1 MNGYSDDVTE
11 VLTSG
16 TAYEAARTIWNGAVT
31 TRPEA
36 VVRCET
42 TADVQAALRIA
53 EERGLSPTVRG
64 GGHDWAGRALAE
76 GGLTLDLSPMRQ
88 VRVDPATAVA
98 TVAGGATSADVVA
111 AAQRTGL
118 VAATGTAG
126 SVGMAG
132 LTMGGGYGP
141 LSGRFGLAA
150 DNLLSADVV
159 LADGTLVTA
168 DDEQNPDLLW
178 ALRGGGGNFGV
189 VTTMRIQLHA
199 VPAILAGMI
208 MFRSDVLPALEES
221 LLGGPDELTVQAG
234 FIAAPTG
241 EPALFVAPTWCGDPE
256 VGMRVLDRLTELGE
270 PLTAQLGP
278 TTMTDQLAQ
287 IDAMFPAGRH
297 VRIGTHTVTGLDR
310 TVRETLLD
318 AAGTMTSPLS
328 AISLHSLHGAAARV
342 HPDATAFR
350 NRTPHL
356 MVEAIAVW
364 EAGDPDEDRHR
375 DWLRTTDGL
384 PGGYPNL
391 LGPDETERTADAFG
405 PNAERLR
412 VANRKYDPER
422 VFHAPGRL

>member
-1 MNGYSDDVTE
+1 MVDM
-11 VLTSG
+11 LTAG
-16 TAYEAARTIWNGAVT
+16 MEYEAVRTIWNGAVSS
-31 TRPEA
+31 RPLA
-36 VVRCET
+36 VLRCASTAEVQTGVR
-42 TADVQAALRIA
+42 AAR
-53 EERGLSPTVRG
+53 EKGLPLSVRG
-64 GGHDWAGRALAE
+64 GGHDWAGRALVD

-98 TVAGGATSADVVA
+98 TVAGGATSADVAA
-111 AAQRTGL
+111 AAQRAGL
-118 VAATGTAG
+118 VAVTGTAG

-132 LTMGGGYGP
+132 LTLGGGYGP

-168 DDEQNPDLLW
+168 DDEHHPDLLW

-208 MFRSDVLPALEES
+208 MFRFDVLPDLEES
-221 LLGGPDELTVQAG
+221 LLRGPDELTVQAG
-234 FIAAPTG
+234 FITAPTG
-241 EPALFVAPTWCGDPE
+241 EPVLFVAPTWCGEPE
-256 VGMRVLDRLTELGE
+256 AGTRVLQQLTELGE
-270 PLTAQLGP
+270 PLTAQVGP

-297 VRIGTHTVTGLDR
+297 VEIGSHTVTGLDR
-310 TVRETLLD
+310 TVQEVLLD
-318 AAGTMTSPLS
+318 AAGAKTSPLS

-342 HPDATAFR
+342 PADATAFR

-356 MVEAIAVW
+356 MVETIAVW
-364 EAGDPDEDRHR
+364 EPRDLAEDQHR
-375 DWLRTTDGL
+375 AWVRKSDRL

-391 LGPDETERTADAFG
+391 LGPEDTERTAAAFG
-405 PNAERLR
+405 PNAERLLTAKKR
-412 VANRKYDPER
+412 YDPDL